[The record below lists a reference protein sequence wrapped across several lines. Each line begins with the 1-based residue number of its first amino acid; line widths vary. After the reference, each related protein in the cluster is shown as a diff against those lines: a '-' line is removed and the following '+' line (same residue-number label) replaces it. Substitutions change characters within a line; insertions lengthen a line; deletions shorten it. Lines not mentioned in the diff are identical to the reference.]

1 MAASKVFLDTSALFA
16 GPWSREGGARLLL
29 QLGEA
34 GVLQLRVSAL
44 VLEEIERALREKAP
58 ETLGRLA
65 LVLDRSRLE
74 VAPKPRPARVRQA
87 RKLVRHPGDAL
98 VIAAAWDAG
107 VDYFVTLDRKH
118 FLDNRALR
126 AALPFPMGTPG
137 DCVAWLRGALGSQ
150 GVSRP
155 PTAARD

>member
-16 GPWSREGGARLLL
+16 GLWSREGGARLLL

-65 LVLDRSRLE
+65 LVLDRSGLE
-74 VAPKPRPARVRQA
+74 VVAKPRPATLRRA
-87 RKLVRHPGDAL
+87 RPLRGPGGKLVRHPGDAL

-107 VDYFVTLDRKH
+107 VDYCVTLDRKH
-118 FLDNRALR
+118 FLNNRALR
-126 AALPFPMGTPG
+126 DALPFPVGTPG
-137 DCVAWLRGALGSQ
+137 DCVAWLRGALAAP
-150 GVSRP
+150 RP
-155 PTAARD
+155 